1 MASPW
6 ILAAR
11 PKTLPAA
18 AAPVAVG
25 MALAAYRGG
34 FALLPAMAALL
45 GALLI
50 QIATNL
56 ANDYFDFVKGA
67 DTEERVGP
75 TRVTQAG
82 LISPGAVRNAMLGTL
97 AAALLVGVYLVNV
110 GGWPIVW
117 IGIASLVCA
126 VAYTGGPFPLAYHAL
141 GDLFV
146 FLFFGLIAV
155 AGTVYVQMGVFT
167 PEAWLA
173 GVGIGAMSTAIL
185 VVNNLRD
192 IETDARAGKRT
203 LAVRLGRV
211 GTQMEYGWLWSVA
224 AMVPVVGISAYA
236 WPAATLF
243 SWIGFGVAFPAMKAV
258 WTFREPGELIPALA
272 RSAAGLMVYAV
283 GMAVGLLVGA

>member
-1 MASPW
+1 LPNPW
-6 ILAAR
+6 LLAAR

-18 AAPVAVG
+18 AAPVVVG
-25 MALAAYRGG
+25 TALAAFRGG
-34 FALLPAMAALL
+34 FVPGPAAAALL

-67 DTEERVGP
+67 DTAERVGP

-82 LISPGAVRNAMLGTL
+82 LISPEAVRNAMLATL
-97 AAALLVGVYLVNV
+97 GAAVLVGAYLVWV

-117 IGIASLVCA
+117 IGLASLVCA

-155 AGTVYVQMGVFT
+155 AGTTYVQTGVFSA
-167 PEAWLA
+167 EAWWA
-173 GVGIGAMSTAIL
+173 GAGIGAVSTAIL

-192 IETDARAGKRT
+192 IDTDRRAGKRT
-203 LAVRLGRV
+203 LAVRLGRG
-211 GTQMEYGWLWSVA
+211 GTRLEYTLLWLA
-224 AMVPVVGISAYA
+224 AGAVPVVGQLHFGWPPLTLAA
-236 WPAATLF
+236 WLGVLPAL
-243 SWIGFGVAFPAMKAV
+243 PAIRRVWGAV
-258 WTFREPGELIPALA
+258 EPRELIPALA
-272 RSAAGLMVYAV
+272 STAAGLLVYAL
-283 GMAVGLLVGA
+283 GLSAGLLLG